1 MVSPAQRI
9 RLVRENLALALALWR
24 AAKNGNISPGDLA
37 GQSAEKLDSHD
48 GDGDGVPP
56 PNALDRVEEDGLT
69 RRTGNQ
75 VRASFALSVT
85 QTQQSLDLVFTAD
98 PLDEEAPGLQA
109 ARCAMYLMNKAV
121 AEDMFSPVWECP
133 PRYRRFFQ
141 VRPIRFVLDANEIHG
156 RGLNWDH
163 FGGLD
168 KYLYLL
174 DYCEGWAEQAFDRSD
189 GSDPVGEPGSA
200 TAAATARTKNSLR
213 GPSLFAG
220 VPGISEVAGG
230 ATDSV
235 EAFISTRCKLGE
247 EFRSTA
253 KDLYASY
260 VGWCREAEQKPVTQR
275 SFGMCLTSRGLER
288 RRRGRGK
295 HWWEG
300 IRLAGAPELTIAERR
315 NGVR

>member
-37 GQSAEKLDSHD
+37 GQSAEKLDGHG
-48 GDGDGVPP
+48 GDGEGGPP
-56 PNALDRVEEDGLT
+56 PNALDRVQEDGLT

-189 GSDPVGEPGSA
+189 GSEPVEEPGSA
-200 TAAATARTKNSLR
+200 TVAATARTKNSLR

>member
-37 GQSAEKLDSHD
+37 GQSAGKLDGHG
-48 GDGDGVPP
+48 GDGEGGPP
-56 PNALDRVEEDGLT
+56 PNALDRVQEDGLT

-85 QTQQSLDLVFTAD
+85 QTQQSLDLVFTGD
-98 PLDEEAPGLQA
+98 PLDEEAPDLQA
-109 ARCAMYLMNKAV
+109 ARSAIYLMNKAV
-121 AEDMFSPVWECP
+121 AEYMFSPVWECP

-156 RGLNWDH
+156 RGLNRDH

-189 GSDPVGEPGSA
+189 GSEPVGEPGSA

-300 IRLAGAPELTIAERR
+300 IRLAGAPELTIVERR